1 MDTILICCIFAV
13 GKKLDRDNTSM
24 DNICNVYRKVH
35 RREGTKLLAC
45 IELDN
50 KNNIGDIIKFYNSI
64 FLNKEVKEYVL
75 RLNNPKYQMNER
87 TTSEIS
93 NEILSPPNNNYKY
106 IFSFSKFYLFYS
118 VLFIFCHS
126 SPTRPIIT
134 KPPDQLGG
142 GSCQSNNIR
151 NNQTCLPIHYTGN
164 IKYISSQC
172 PTYYFDKCN
181 NNKDIELI
189 NRAVKHSCKLLE
201 YIFILFILE
210 KM

>member
-50 KNNIGDIIKFYNSI
+50 ENNIGDIIKFYNSI

-106 IFSFSKFYLFYS
+106 IFIYFLF
-118 VLFIFCHS
+118 LNFI
-126 SPTRPIIT
+126 
-134 KPPDQLGG
+134 
-142 GSCQSNNIR
+142 
-151 NNQTCLPIHYTGN
+151 Y
-164 IKYISSQC
+164 
-172 PTYYFDKCN
+172 
-181 NNKDIELI
+181 
-189 NRAVKHSCKLLE
+189 
-201 YIFILFILE
+201 FILFYLYFVIVLQQDQ
-210 KM
+210 